1 MATMSDVARR
11 AGVSVSTVSY
21 AMTGT
26 RPIRPATRERI
37 ERAMRELGY
46 TPNAL
51 ARGLKSKRS
60 KIIAVLYPSA
70 PGERGLDLSA
80 LRYVLGASFRAQ
92 ESGYHLLLW
101 TMEADALSDLARLA
115 GQGLIDGVLMMAV
128 KLHDDRVKVLTDAG
142 LPFAMIGR
150 TENATGIDFVDT
162 DFEQCTRT
170 AVEYLV
176 GLGHRRLGFVDQAPA
191 ILEAGFGNVVRVRDG
206 AVRAAREAGAGL
218 SVVGCEDSHA
228 AGRQAFTEMLRLE
241 PGLTAVIAFNERAVP
256 GIMAAAA
263 EHGWRIPEDFSVV
276 SIIMTPQA
284 AEMTTPAMTTVSPSA
299 TEMGRAGVDVLIRH
313 LEGADGPVIQQ
324 LFTGALQV
332 RGTSGPPRP
341 E

>member
-1 MATMSDVARR
+1 VATMSDVARL

-26 RPIRPATRERI
+26 RPITPATRERI

-60 KIIAVLYPSA
+60 KIIALLYPPA
-70 PGERGLDLSA
+70 PGRGLDLSG
-80 LRYVLGASFRAQ
+80 LEYILGASYHAQ

-101 TMEADALSDLARLA
+101 TTEADALGDLARLA
-115 GQGLIDGVLMMAV
+115 GQGLIDGVLMMEV
-128 KLHDDRVKVLTDAG
+128 KLRDGRVKVLTDVG

-150 TENATGIDFVDT
+150 TEDATGIDFIDT
-162 DFEQCTRT
+162 DFEQCTRA
-170 AVEYLV
+170 AVGYLT
-176 GLGHRRLGFVDQAPA
+176 GLGHHRLGFVNQAPA
-191 ILEAGFGNVVRVRDG
+191 MVEAGVGNVVRARDG

-218 SVVGCEDSHA
+218 TVVACESSLA
-228 AGRQAFTEMLRLE
+228 AGRQAFAEMLRLE
-241 PGLTAVIAFNERAVP
+241 PGLTAVIALNEQAVP

-263 EHGWRIPEDFSVV
+263 GHGWRVPEDFSVV
-276 SIIMTPQA
+276 SIAMTPQA

-299 TEMGRAGVDVLIRH
+299 TEMGRAGVDVLIRR
-313 LEGADGPVIQQ
+313 LEGADGPVSQQ
-324 LFTGALQV
+324 LFPGALEV
-332 RGTSGPPRP
+332 RGTSGPPRG